1 LAHHISNTDLR
12 LSMEYSLHIKGFI
25 ASDIHVD
32 TPSIGH
38 KMMCSDVLGI
48 PYYSYAVMAYSIV

>member
-1 LAHHISNTDLR
+1 
-12 LSMEYSLHIKGFI
+12 MEYSLHIKGFI